1 MSQHSRI
8 FLFISFAALLS
19 IALLRVPVFA
29 QEEGAKERQLAETIA
44 KIITGA
50 RIIITENQELFNDP
64 NTGDKGFSVPVF
76 EQKAAAKIKD
86 VFGVDVKDK
95 SLAKEAK
102 AMWEATKQ
110 TVQEAQ
116 PIINKKGVAYKGF
129 IPAVFAKIAAA
140 KFMAKTPGAYAKLTT
155 VTPIRNVVNKPD
167 EWESKAG
174 NMFRKSN
181 YPKGKPYSEVSTMR
195 GKKYLRLMQPEYYVS
210 GCLVCHGTPKGEA
223 HVGGGKKEGLK
234 EGEAG
239 AGFSIALPLK

>member
-1 MSQHSRI
+1 MSEKFRFFFV
-8 FLFISFAALLS
+8 FLVLVFGSVFLCL
-19 IALLRVPVFA
+19 PVRA
-29 QEEGAKERQLAETIA
+29 EEGDKERQVAESIA

-50 RIIITENQELFNDP
+50 RVVISENQKLFNDP
-64 NTGDKGFSVPVF
+64 NIGDKGFTVSVF
-76 EQKAAAKIKD
+76 EQKASAKIKEL
-86 VFGVDVKDK
+86 FGIDVKDK
-95 SLAKEAK
+95 SIPSEAK

-155 VTPIRNVVNKPD
+155 VTPIRNIVNKPD

-174 NMFRKSN
+174 NMFRSSG
-181 YPKGKPYSEVSTMR
+181 YEKGKPYSEIATMR
-195 GKKYLRLMQPEYYVS
+195 GKKMLRLMQPEYYGA
-210 GCLVCHGTPKGEA
+210 GCMSCHGVPKGET
-223 HVGGGKKEGLK
+223 HIGGGKKEGLK

-239 AGFSIALPLK
+239 AGFSIALPVK